1 MTSMTTTIITRV
13 PAGVPTGG
21 QFSEHD
27 RADSAV
33 ELGTEGLCD
42 GQFDDHLVVGDE
54 SPYCARCHKE
64 FPEMSTLDGAGGHP
78 TLTGFDADVDAA
90 FADMED
96 AILAEQQDLRD
107 ELAAAEARGS
117 MRERAIAYYD
127 EAYSGHPIGYTYKAE
142 NFRADKIVERLIA
155 DGLLAPAARDMS
167 AHDAIEMAASANA
180 IDTEDEYSFDSDE
193 FPKRI
198 WAYQVDPSGSDDDL
212 DWLAGE

>member
-1 MTSMTTTIITRV
+1 MTSMTTTMITRV

-27 RADSAV
+27 RADSTV
-33 ELGTEGLCD
+33 ELGTEELCD
-42 GQFDDHLVVGDE
+42 GRFDDHLVVGDE
-54 SPYCARCHKE
+54 SPYCARCHQE
-64 FPEMSTLDGAGGHP
+64 FPEMSTLDGAGDHP
-78 TLTGFDADVDAA
+78 MLTGFDADVDAA
-90 FADMED
+90 FADIQS
-96 AILAEQQDLRD
+96 AIDAEQQDLRD
-107 ELAAAEARGS
+107 EVAAAEALGT

-127 EAYSGHPIGYTYKAE
+127 EASSAEPIGYTYRAE

-167 AHDAIEMAASANA
+167 PHEAVEMAASANA
-180 IDTEDEYSFDSDE
+180 IDFENSYTYDSDE